1 MKLDNIDKR
10 ILRTLQREGNIQNNE
25 LAKKVGLSPSPC
37 LRRVKILEESG
48 FIKQYVALLDKKAI
62 NKQLIVYVRIK
73 VDIFNNSSAAIE
85 RFIYEV
91 KLLSQI
97 QECYVMAGENDFLL
111 RVICEDLEEY
121 RNFQVHTLALLPG
134 VCSIRTEIPL
144 QVVKWTTEID
154 I

>member
-10 ILRTLQREGNIQNNE
+10 ILRILQREGNIQNNE

-37 LRRVKILEESG
+37 LRRVKILEEAG
-48 FIKQYVALLDKKAI
+48 FIDKYVALLDKKII

-73 VDIFNNSSAAIE
+73 VDIVNNSAAAIE

-111 RVICEDLEEY
+111 RVLCENLEEY
-121 RNFQVHTLALLPG
+121 RNFQVNTLALL
-134 VCSIRTEIPL
+134 
-144 QVVKWTTEID
+144 Q
-154 I
+154 

>member
-10 ILRTLQREGNIQNNE
+10 ILRVLQREGNIQNNE
-25 LAKKVGLSPSPC
+25 LAKKAGLSPSPC
-37 LRRVKILEESG
+37 LRRVKILEENG
-48 FIKQYVALLDKKAI
+48 FIKQYVALLDKKAV

-73 VDIFNNSSAAIE
+73 VDIVNNSSAAIE

-111 RVICEDLEEY
+111 RVLCEDLEEY
-121 RNFQVHTLALLPG
+121 RNFQVNTLALLPG

>member
-10 ILRTLQREGNIQNNE
+10 ILRILQREGNIQNNE

-37 LRRVKILEESG
+37 LRRVKILEEAG
-48 FIKQYVALLDKKAI
+48 FIDKYVALLDKKII

-73 VDIFNNSSAAIE
+73 VDIVNNSAAAIE

-111 RVICEDLEEY
+111 RVLCENLEEY
-121 RNFQVHTLALLPG
+121 RNFQVNTLALLPG
-134 VCSIRTEIPL
+134 VCNIRTEIPL